1 MATILTHAKWMADTS
16 SLLHSRSY
24 DLKKLD
30 EAILVYDKSKTDF
43 NRRAVKTAFDA
54 WTFDQT
60 DAGKDW
66 RKSVRNQKG
75 AVTAL
80 HRALI
85 NVDRRAL
92 TPKEKEAL
100 EAIAADQAAAL
111 HEQFKGKTL
120 MFKGSTLAGMANSAT
135 SGWQRFKTGADG
147 VVSAGATSGQVAL
160 SVRPLTRMP
169 ERVAAFTQ
177 GGAVGGRDFA
187 RSDAASLRPKI
198 IAFIKEL
205 CPGVN
210 PQTVFDA
217 LRLGNVE
224 QFAVNLAPFLGTIS
238 SGGKALIGWI
248 GVAKLVWD
256 KDSVNDQRD
265 ALRAGDPM
273 AAFEALLQL
282 LEREI
287 ASESV
292 AAGRASAAFT
302 GKLLGTF
309 LDGGVVSG
317 PVLGALET
325 LAQIFQTIVEF
336 VKAYK
341 ELEAGNEALKL
352 GKEHALNMGLFRIC
366 PVLGCYFLVI
376 QPHSTIINFV
386 VADYGTPNWMMD
398 VEMLVKRI
406 DIVLEKSRRYIRLSK
421 FEIPGMERARGIVE
435 ADWSHQSG
443 GNQVLGAPG
452 AALSAIGDKLSD
464 QIDEYRAKATKPKT
478 PPAWKANIVGQG
490 SR

>member
-1 MATILTHAKWMADTS
+1 MATITTHAKWMADTS

-43 NRRAVKTAFDA
+43 NRRAVRTAFDA
-54 WTFDQT
+54 WTFDQS

-85 NVDRRAL
+85 NVDKRAL
-92 TPKEKEAL
+92 TPREKEAM
-100 EAIAADQAAAL
+100 AALAAAEVAAL

-120 MFKGSTLAGMANSAT
+120 AFKNSTLAGLANSAS
-135 SGWQRFKTGADG
+135 SGWQRFKTSADG
-147 VVSAGATSGQVAL
+147 VASGGVVAGQVGL

-169 ERVAAFTQ
+169 ERVAAFSK
-177 GGAVGGRDFA
+177 GGVEGGRELA
-187 RSDAASLRPKI
+187 RSDAASIRPKI
-198 IAFIKEL
+198 IEFIKEL

-210 PQTVFDA
+210 PQIVFEA
-217 LRLGNVE
+217 LRLGSVE
-224 QFAVNLAPFLGTIS
+224 QFAVNLAPFLGTVS

-248 GVAKLVWD
+248 GVARMVWD
-256 KDSVNDQRD
+256 KSSLNDQRD

-273 AAFEALLQL
+273 AAFDALQQL

-287 ASESV
+287 ASESLK
-292 AAGRASAAFT
+292 AGRASAAFT
-302 GKLLGTF
+302 GKLLGSF
-309 LDGGVVSG
+309 LDGGAVSG

-325 LAQIFQTIVEF
+325 LAQIFQMIVEF

-341 ELEAGNEALKL
+341 EMEAANELL
-352 GKEHALNMGLFRIC
+352 RLSSVNPLNLRIFATC

-376 QPHSTIINFV
+376 QPHSTVINFA

-398 VEMLVKRI
+398 VELLVKRI
-406 DIVLEKSRRYIRLSK
+406 DIVLEKARRYIKLSS
-421 FEIPGMERARGIVE
+421 FEIPGLERARGLVE

-443 GNQVLGAPG
+443 VNKVLGAPG
-452 AALSAIGDKLSD
+452 AAFSAIGEKLSEK
-464 QIDEYRAKATKPKT
+464 IAGIGSSAAP

-490 SR
+490 PT